1 MKIKKKKEKP
11 ILKRA
16 RKPAEAAAETRF
28 QRIIKPVALRWK
40 LIVAVAA
47 SAIVIGAA
55 VGGFFWYRHD
65 REVRAAR
72 AYAHV
77 QERLTEEVKKA
88 GKAAGKEGGIDE
100 EALASKTIA
109 ELENVVERF
118 GDTATGRA
126 AAYELA
132 SLYFGRGEYETARDL
147 FVDVEAKSSGLEETL
162 AAMGA
167 ADCDKALGEYDAAIG
182 KYRLVFEKNRGEFPS
197 VPAAMELADCYRQTG
212 KLGDAAKMY
221 RYVLDYHRFSP
232 YAGEAD
238 RQLRQVEAVM
248 EAEKKSP

>member
-28 QRIIKPVALRWK
+28 QRIIRPVTKRWK
-40 LIVAVAA
+40 LIVVVAGG
-47 SAIVIGAA
+47 AIVLAAA
-55 VGGFFWYRHD
+55 VSGFFWYRHD

-77 QERLTEEVKKA
+77 QERLTEEFKKA
-88 GKAAGKEGGIDE
+88 GKAAGQEGQVDE
-100 EALASKTIA
+100 EALTVKTIA
-109 ELENVVERF
+109 ELQNVVERF

-132 SLYFGRGEYETARDL
+132 SLYFDRGEYEKAREL
-147 FVDVEAKSSGLEETL
+147 FAGIETKSSGLEATL
-162 AAMGA
+162 AALGA
-167 ADCDKALGEYDAAIG
+167 ADCDKALGDYDAAIS
-182 KYRLVFEKNRGEFPS
+182 KYRLVFDKNRGEFPS
-197 VPAAMELADCYRQTG
+197 VPAAMNLAACYRQTG
-212 KLGDAAKMY
+212 NLGEAAKMY
-221 RYVLDYHRFSP
+221 RYVLDYHLFSP

-238 RQLRQVEAVM
+238 RELREVEAAIKA
-248 EAEKKSP
+248 AEKPH

>member
-28 QRIIKPVALRWK
+28 QRVIRPVAKRWK
-40 LIVAVAA
+40 LIVAIAGGAVVLA
-47 SAIVIGAA
+47 AA

-88 GKAAGKEGGIDE
+88 GVAAGKEGRVDE
-100 EALASKTIA
+100 EALATKTVA

-132 SLYFGRGEYETARDL
+132 SLYFGRGEYENARKL
-147 FVDVEAKSSGLEETL
+147 FADVEAKSSGLEETL
-162 AAMGA
+162 AAMGV
-167 ADCDKALGEYDAAIG
+167 ADCDRALGEYDAAIS
-182 KYRLVFEKNRGEFPS
+182 KYRLVFEKNRGEFPG
-197 VPAAMELADCYRQTG
+197 VPAAMNLAGCYRQTG
-212 KLGDAAKMY
+212 KLGEAAKMY
-221 RYVLDYHRFSP
+221 RYVLDYHRLSP

-238 RQLRQVEAVM
+238 RELRRVEAVM